1 MTTMSFS
8 PTSAG
13 ITVIRHNGMTIQ
25 RYNAS
30 LSDDWNRFVASSKNG
45 TFLFDRRF
53 MDYHSDRFSDHSL
66 LVYRDKRLYALL
78 PANEKDGVLVSH
90 GGLTYGGLVMSSQCS
105 AKGVMDAFKAINDYL
120 RLQHFRSVVYKAI
133 PWIYHQLPAEEDL
146 YALTSVCNARL
157 TIRDI
162 SSAIVSTCRMKFAE
176 SRRSGLRKA
185 LRTGLTVK
193 ESDDVDAFWHILNDN
208 LSEKYA
214 VRPVHTADE
223 LRLLRSRF
231 PEQIK
236 LWLVLDG
243 EVPVGGTL
251 LFLTPQV
258 LHTQYISANAY
269 GKQHGAIDLLFD
281 HLINNIY
288 ADYPYIDFG
297 KSTVSDSADLNEQL
311 IFQKEGFG
319 ARAVC
324 YDTYEY
330 EL

>member
-1 MTTMSFS
+1 MADEWNQFV
-8 PTSAG
+8 SA
-13 ITVIRHNGMTIQ
+13 
-25 RYNAS
+25 
-30 LSDDWNRFVASSKNG
+30 SKNG

-66 LVYRDKRLYALL
+66 MCYREGRLYALL
-78 PANEKDGVLVSH
+78 PANEKGDTLVSH
-90 GGLTYGGLVMSSQCS
+90 GGLTYGGLVTDSRCS
-105 AKGVMDAFKAINDYL
+105 AKGVLDTFTAINDYL
-120 RLQHFRSVVYKAI
+120 RRQVIRRVVYKAI

-146 YALTSVCNARL
+146 YALTAVCHARL

-162 SSAIVSTCRMKFAE
+162 SSAIVGTCRLKFTE

-185 LRTGLTVK
+185 LKAGLRIC

-208 LSEKYA
+208 LTQKYA

-223 LRLLRSRF
+223 LRLLQSRF
-231 PEQIK
+231 PDNIK

-243 EVPVGGTL
+243 DTSIGGTL

-258 LHTQYISANAY
+258 LHTQYISATPY
-269 GKQHGAIDLLFD
+269 GKQHGALDLLFD
-281 HLINNIY
+281 HLINNVY

>member
-1 MTTMSFS
+1 MFE
-8 PTSAG
+8 
-13 ITVIRHNGMTIQ
+13 VR
-25 RYNAS
+25 RYTA
-30 LSDDWNRFVASSKNG
+30 DRADEWNQFVAASKNG

-53 MDYHSDRFSDHSL
+53 MDYHSDRFRDHSL
-66 LVYRDKRLYALL
+66 MVCRDHRLYALL
-78 PANEKDGVLVSH
+78 PANEKGDTLVSH
-90 GGLTYGGLVMSSQCS
+90 GGLTYGGLVMSGQCS
-105 AKGVMDAFKAINDYL
+105 AKGVLEAFTTINAYL
-120 RLQHFRSVVYKAI
+120 RQQGFRSVVYKAI

-146 YALTSVCNARL
+146 YALTAVCNARL

-162 SSAIVSTCRMKFAE
+162 SSAIVGTRRMKFTE

-185 LRTGLTVK
+185 LKAGLRLCAST
-193 ESDDVDAFWHILNDN
+193 DVDAFWHILNDN
-208 LSEKYA
+208 LTQKYA

-243 EVPVGGTL
+243 DTPVGGTL

-269 GKQHGAIDLLFD
+269 GKQHGAIDLLFH
-281 HLINNIY
+281 HLIYNIY

-297 KSTVSDSADLNEQL
+297 KSTVSDSADLNGQL

>member
-1 MTTMSFS
+1 MQVNIYQCGF
-8 PTSAG
+8 
-13 ITVIRHNGMTIQ
+13 Q
-25 RYNAS
+25 QFEE
-30 LSDDWNRFVASSKNG
+30 WNTFVAQSKNG

-53 MDYHSDRFSDHSL
+53 MDYHADRFQDYSL
-66 LVYRDKRLYALL
+66 MFYDGDCLL
-78 PANEKDGVLVSH
+78 AVMPAHVDGDSLITH
-90 GGLTYGGLVMSSQCS
+90 GGLTYGGLVMSP
-105 AKGVMDAFKAINDYL
+105 KIKAAQVCELFRHLNEFL
-120 RLQHFRSVVYKAI
+120 RLQDFRRVVYKAV

-146 YALTSVCNARL
+146 YALTSVCHARL
-157 TIRDI
+157 AIRDI
-162 SSAIVSTCRMKFAE
+162 SSVIVGDRKIRFSG
-176 SRRSGLRKA
+176 SRKDGIRKA
-185 LRTGLTVK
+185 RRKGLEVR
-193 ESDDVDAFWHILNDN
+193 ESTDFAAFWHILNDN
-208 LSEKYA
+208 LTSKYG
-214 VRPVHTADE
+214 VRPVHSVAE
-223 LRLLRSRF
+223 LELLHGRF

-236 LWLVLDG
+236 LWLVFDG
-243 EVPVGGTL
+243 EAPVGGTV

-281 HLINNIY
+281 HLINSIY
-288 ADYPYIDFG
+288 ADYPFIDFG

>member
-1 MTTMSFS
+1 MADEWNQFV
-8 PTSAG
+8 SA
-13 ITVIRHNGMTIQ
+13 
-25 RYNAS
+25 
-30 LSDDWNRFVASSKNG
+30 SKNG

-66 LVYRDKRLYALL
+66 MCYREGRLYALL
-78 PANEKDGVLVSH
+78 PANEKGDTLVSH
-90 GGLTYGGLVMSSQCS
+90 GGLTYGGLVTDSRCS
-105 AKGVMDAFKAINDYL
+105 AKGVLDTFTAINDYL
-120 RLQHFRSVVYKAI
+120 RRQAIRHVVYKAI

-146 YALTSVCNARL
+146 YALTAVCHARL

-162 SSAIVSTCRMKFAE
+162 SSAIIGTRRLKFTE

-185 LRTGLTVK
+185 LKAGLRIC

-208 LSEKYA
+208 LTQKYA
-214 VRPVHTADE
+214 VRPVHSADE
-223 LRLLRSRF
+223 LRLLQSRF
-231 PEQIK
+231 PENIK
-236 LWLVLDG
+236 LWLVYDG
-243 EVPVGGTL
+243 DKPVGGTL

-258 LHTQYISANAY
+258 LHTQYISATPY
-269 GKQHGAIDLLFD
+269 GKQHGALDLLFD
-281 HLINNIY
+281 HLINNVY
-288 ADYPYIDFG
+288 AHYPYIDFG

>member
-1 MTTMSFS
+1 M
-8 PTSAG
+8 A
-13 ITVIRHNGMTIQ
+13 
-25 RYNAS
+25 
-30 LSDDWNRFVASSKNG
+30 DEWNQFVRASKNG

-66 LVYRDKRLYALL
+66 MCYREGRLYALL
-78 PANEKDGVLVSH
+78 PANEKGDTLVSH
-90 GGLTYGGLVMSSQCS
+90 GGLTYGGLVTDSRCS
-105 AKGVMDAFKAINDYL
+105 AKGVLDTFTAINAYL
-120 RLQHFRSVVYKAI
+120 RQQAISRVVYKAI

-146 YALTSVCNARL
+146 YALTAVCHARL

-162 SSAIVSTCRMKFAE
+162 SSTIVATRRLKFTE

-185 LRTGLTVK
+185 QKAGLRFR
-193 ESDDVDAFWHILNDN
+193 ESTNVDDFWPILNDN
-208 LSEKYA
+208 LTQKYA

-223 LRLLRSRF
+223 LRLLQSRF
-231 PEQIK
+231 PDEIK

-243 EVPVGGTL
+243 DTPVAGTL

-258 LHTQYISANAY
+258 LHTQYISATPY
-269 GKQHGAIDLLFD
+269 GKQHGALDLLFD

-288 ADYPYIDFG
+288 ASYPYIDFG
-297 KSTVSDSADLNEQL
+297 KSTVSDSADLNGQL